1 MLREHPKGDLLA
13 HSALGRASLQFPG
26 SNSSLQGRLQA
37 GRARGSS
44 AAVISITN
52 IIIIISH
59 NSQAL
64 AMPAGK
70 TASLTASKANAQL
83 CARGCKEK
91 DRHGSP

>member
-1 MLREHPKGDLLA
+1 MLPEHPKGDLLA
-13 HSALGRASLQFPG
+13 HDALGRVSLQVPS

-37 GRARGSS
+37 GRARGGS

-59 NSQAL
+59 NSQTL

-70 TASLTASKANAQL
+70 TAPLTASKANAQF

-91 DRHGSP
+91 DSHGSP